1 MDSRGQQISVGIFV
15 LIAAALLIFIVFA
28 LSGAFAGSDIVYH
41 AKFANAA
48 GIGPGSSVHY
58 IGGTKIG
65 HVTKLLIDPKDP
77 SFLDV
82 AFTVD
87 RGLPIKTDSM
97 VGIQSFSPLGENHLE
112 IKAGSKSAPLA
123 PSGATLPSKAY
134 FGFNDLA
141 DQINQLSPKAQELIS
156 NLNDRVIQL
165 RITLDR
171 VNDLVNDKNRAN
183 ISASLDQLQ
192 GMLKEDRPQIKSTL
206 NHVNAASA
214 KLEPLLDQLHKTSQQ
229 ASDTLNH
236 VDSIIADNKDDIHA
250 AVKQLR
256 AALVSVNDLTDKL
269 NGTLDANQDNIDQI
283 LLNLRDVSENLREF
297 TDDIKTRPS
306 SLILSGTPRDRKPG
320 DKQ

>member
-15 LIAAALLIFIVFA
+15 IIAAALLIFIVFV

-58 IGGTKIG
+58 IGGSKIG
-65 HVTKLLIDPKDP
+65 HVTKLQIDPKDP
-77 SFLDV
+77 SLQDIV
-82 AFTVD
+82 FTVD
-87 RGLPIKTDSM
+87 KGLPIKTDSM

-112 IKAGSKSAPLA
+112 IKAGSLKAPLA
-123 PSGATLPSKAY
+123 PSGATLPSKPY
-134 FGFNDLA
+134 FGFNDIGEEL
-141 DQINQLSPKAQELIS
+141 NKLSPKAQELIA

-165 RITLDR
+165 RTTLDR
-171 VNDLVNDKNRAN
+171 VNDLINDKNRAN
-183 ISASLDQLQ
+183 VSASLEELH
-192 GMLKEDRPQIKSTL
+192 GILKENRPQLKSTL
-206 NHVNAASA
+206 EHVNAASV
-214 KLEPLLDQLHKTSQQ
+214 KIGPLIDELHKTVQQ

-236 VDSIIADNKDDIHA
+236 VDSLIADNKEDI
-250 AVKQLR
+250 R
-256 AALVSVNDLTDKL
+256 AAIKELRQALASVNDLTDKL

-283 LLNLRDVSENLREF
+283 ILNLRDVSENLREF

-306 SLILSGTPRDRKPG
+306 SLILSGTSRARKPG

>member
-28 LSGAFAGSDIVYH
+28 LSGAFAGSDIVYQ
-41 AKFANAA
+41 AKFGNAA

-65 HVTKLLIDPKDP
+65 HVTKLQIDSKDP
-77 SFLDV
+77 SLLDIV
-82 AFTVD
+82 FTVD
-87 RGLPIKTDSM
+87 RGLPIKTDSI

-112 IKAGSKSAPLA
+112 IKAGSPTAALA
-123 PSGATLPSKAY
+123 PSGATLPSRPY
-134 FGFNDLA
+134 FGFNDIGEEL
-141 DQINQLSPKAQELIS
+141 NKLSPKAQELIS

-165 RITLDR
+165 RTTLDR
-171 VNDLVNDKNRAN
+171 VNDLINDKNRAN
-183 ISASLDQLQ
+183 VSASLDELH
-192 GMLKEDRPQIKSTL
+192 GMLKENRPQIKSTL
-206 NHVNAASA
+206 DHVNAASA
-214 KLEPLLDQLHKTSQQ
+214 KLEPLIDQLHKTVQQ

-236 VDSIIADNKDDIHA
+236 VDSLIADNKDDIHA

-256 AALVSVNDLTDKL
+256 EVLVSVNDLTDKL

>member
-1 MDSRGQQISVGIFV
+1 MDSRGQQISVGLFV
-15 LIAAALLIFIVFA
+15 IIAAALLIFIVFA
-28 LSGAFAGSDIVYH
+28 ISGAFAGSDIVYH

-65 HVTKLLIDPKDP
+65 HVTKLKIDPQDP
-77 SFLDV
+77 SLLDV
-82 AFTVD
+82 MFTVD

-97 VGIQSFSPLGENHLE
+97 VGIQSFSPLGENHIE
-112 IKAGSKSAPLA
+112 IKAGSQKAPLA

-141 DQINQLSPKAQELIS
+141 DQLNQLSPKAQELIS

-165 RITLDR
+165 RTTLDR

-192 GMLKEDRPQIKSTL
+192 GILKENRPQIQSTL
-206 NHVNAASA
+206 KNVNAASA
-214 KLEPLLDQLHKTSQQ
+214 KMEPLIDELRKTTQQ
-229 ASDTLNH
+229 ASETLKH
-236 VDSIIADNKDDIHA
+236 VDSIVADNKDDIKA
-250 AVKQLR
+250 AIQQLR
-256 AALVSVNDLTDKL
+256 TALVSVNELADKL

-283 LLNLRDVSENLREF
+283 LLNLREVSENLREF

-306 SLILSGTPRDRKPG
+306 SLILSRTPRDRKPG
-320 DKQ
+320 EKQ